1 MPYSENSHSR
11 LVASLLATASLLTTN
26 ADNLM
31 LWLGLYSDM
40 SFPRVDLH
48 NKTVIVTGA
57 NSGIGYECARA
68 FAGMGARVVLACRNA
83 TKGEEARRKIVAD
96 TGNDDVEAELLD
108 CCSFES
114 VKMFLG
120 RWEQRESRQVDILI
134 NNAGGLTSTVA
145 ITPDGF
151 EQTYQANHLAHV
163 LLTISLLNRGYM
175 SPDARIVS
183 VSSVGSYSSDPLNAK
198 NTGGSDILSK
208 YNGKIGAKLSFED
221 MLQLYARSKAA
232 QAMWTMALQRYLS
245 QTERWKGVS
254 VHSCHPGTVK
264 SSIWSQPDGA
274 GSMVSRASDLF
285 KAFART
291 FGITNEQGAVVPV
304 WLATASQ
311 PASPELRGMYWD
323 RLSWK
328 WVRPWSMET
337 KRQIE
342 LWEKWCEDTQVSLVL

>member
-134 NNAGGLTSTVA
+134 NNA
-145 ITPDGF
+145 
-151 EQTYQANHLAHV
+151 
-163 LLTISLLNRGYM
+163 
-175 SPDARIVS
+175 
-183 VSSVGSYSSDPLNAK
+183 
-198 NTGGSDILSK
+198 GGSDILSK

-337 KRQIE
+337 KRQTE
-342 LWEKWCEDTQVSLVL
+342 LWEKWCEDAQTSLVL